1 MKLGFVDH
9 HLANYHADVFLKLL
23 RSTYA
28 DRGVD
33 LIAYESDPAPGDD
46 WCDRNQVPRAD
57 SIGEVVDRA
66 DALLILAPDNLDAHA
81 GFAEQ
86 TLPAGK
92 PVVFDK
98 VLADRV
104 EDARMIFEQAA
115 EHGTPIFSSS
125 ALRYAA
131 ELADAPSGGP
141 IESGFARGYG
151 AWAGYGIHTL
161 AVATRIGGFG
171 VRRVIDTGTAED
183 RNLTLDYGSH
193 RISVDCHGGAN
204 AGDVL
209 GWTAGYRVGGEWR
222 TATVAD
228 YPGFYRRT
236 FGVYLDFCAGV
247 TPDQTP
253 QQAVELVAVHAAADS
268 SLAAGGSWID
278 LT

>member
-9 HLANYHADVFLKLL
+9 HLANYHAGVFLKLL

-33 LIAYESDPAPGDD
+33 LIAYESDPASGDD
-46 WCDRNQVPRAD
+46 WCDRNQVRRAV
-57 SIGEVVDRA
+57 SIGEVVDQA
-66 DALLILAPDNLDAHA
+66 DAILILAPDNLDAHVGYA
-81 GFAEQ
+81 AEV
-86 TLPAGK
+86 LPAGK

-98 VLADRV
+98 LLADRV
-104 EDARMIFEQAA
+104 EDARLIIEQAA
-115 EHGTPIFSSS
+115 EHGAPIFSSS

-161 AVATRIGGFG
+161 AVATRVGGFG

-183 RNLTLDYGSH
+183 RSITLDYGSH
-193 RISVDCHGGAN
+193 RITVDCRGGAN
-204 AGDVL
+204 AGDAL
-209 GWTAGYRVGGEWR
+209 GWSAGYRVGGEWR
-222 TATVAD
+222 TATVTD
-228 YPGFYRRT
+228 FPGFYRRT

-253 QQAVELVAVHAAADS
+253 LQAGELVELLTAAER
-268 SLAAGGSWID
+268 SLAAGGSWIE
-278 LT
+278 LG